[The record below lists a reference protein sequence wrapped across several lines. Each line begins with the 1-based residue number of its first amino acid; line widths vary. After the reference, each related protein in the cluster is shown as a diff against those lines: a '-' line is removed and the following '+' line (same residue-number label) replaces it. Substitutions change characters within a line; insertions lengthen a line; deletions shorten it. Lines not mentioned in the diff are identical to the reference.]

1 MKVSLWGLG
10 ALASAALG
18 TLAVV
23 ILQVGSGL
31 LPPLLVGAVI
41 SFLTFLVWPWSVLPA
56 GILGGYL
63 AAGALAGHNLAVIV
77 IIHAGIVLTGAL
89 AILVRRLLSPD
100 SERRFKT
107 VADIPMLVLAAVIV
121 AGACYGLAR
130 GNEPYEVV
138 VATYQLAVIPG
149 YFFLA
154 TYSLGTVRRL
164 RLAGTVFILGTVG
177 LATAA
182 LPGLGGHVSLFSAM
196 ILPTLLVIVSTV
208 GTWMR
213 AAIVAAVVVLVIDI
227 MLAGYRAVWLASA
240 VVLAI
245 ILLRGSARLRR
256 GVVTALGISALVIL
270 GSAAF
275 STDIQRQST
284 FLTEKLASSPGY
296 RGPEASV
303 GLSVFFDSPFAG
315 QGLGQTTPDVYLP
328 TFQVTDVGPVYHV
341 FWVGILANLGLVG
354 ILALAWPLV
363 VAVIAGLRARRDHST
378 AMTALTCGFV
388 IAATFAGPTDGHWD
402 LGLMPALILL
412 VTQVGANR
420 NTTPAKEVPPCS
432 SNPRTETARP
442 PDWVPLPSWSPTTRP
457 TTSPRA

>member
-1 MKVSLWGLG
+1 MRVAHWGLG

-18 TLAVV
+18 ALAVL
-23 ILQVGSGL
+23 ILQLGSGL

-41 SFLTFLVWPWSVLPA
+41 CFLTFLVWPWLVLPA

-63 AAGALAGHNLAVIV
+63 AAGELAGHNLAVIV

-100 SERRFKT
+100 SERRRRT

-121 AGACYGLAR
+121 LGACYGLAR
-130 GNEPYEVV
+130 GNRPYEVV

-154 TYSLGTVRRL
+154 TYSLGTARRL
-164 RLAGTVFILGTVG
+164 RLAGTVFILGTVA
-177 LATAA
+177 LATVA
-182 LPGLGGHVSLFSAM
+182 LPGMGGHVSLFSAM
-196 ILPTLLVIVSTV
+196 ILPTLLVLVSRV
-208 GTWMR
+208 GKWMR
-213 AAIVAAVVVLVIDI
+213 VAIVAAVMVLVVDI
-227 MLAGYRAVWLASA
+227 LLAGYRAVWLASA
-240 VVLAI
+240 VALAI
-245 ILLRGSARLRR
+245 ILLSGSTRLRR
-256 GVVTALGISALVIL
+256 GVVTTLGIIALVL
-270 GSAAF
+270 VGSAAF
-275 STDIQRQST
+275 STEIHRQST

-303 GLSVFFDSPFAG
+303 GMAVFFDSPVAG
-315 QGLGQTTPDVYLP
+315 HGLGQTTPDVYLP

-341 FWVGILANLGLVG
+341 FWVGVLANLGLIG
-354 ILALAWPLV
+354 LFALFWPLV
-363 VAVIAGLRARRDHST
+363 VAVIAGLRSRHDHSI

-412 VTQVGANR
+412 LTQLGTKR
-420 NTTPAKEVPPCS
+420 NTTPVKEVPPCS
-432 SNPRTETARP
+432 SNPRTATARP
-442 PDWVPLPSWSPTTRP
+442 PDWVSPPSWSPTTRP